1 MSLTTFAIILLAPFA
16 AAARDEL
23 PVVVHEFHEDMM
35 NWDNVTDVV
44 VTDGYPP
51 YPRAEEEGPDPM
63 SNSDG
68 VVNIVPAFF
77 AVAECCLLLLMWTM
91 WTIILVE
98 LIGGLIRFTELS
110 YLGSIRPQNGIQV
123 IQPNNG
129 MWYRHRG

>member
-1 MSLTTFAIILLAPFA
+1 
-16 AAARDEL
+16 
-23 PVVVHEFHEDMM
+23 M
-35 NWDNVTDVV
+35 NCDNVTAVV
-44 VTDGYPP
+44 EADGYPP
-51 YPRAEEEGPDPM
+51 YPRAEEEEGPDPI
-63 SNSDG
+63 SNSD
-68 VVNIVPAFF
+68 IVPAFF

-98 LIGGLIRFTELS
+98 LIGGLIRFFELS